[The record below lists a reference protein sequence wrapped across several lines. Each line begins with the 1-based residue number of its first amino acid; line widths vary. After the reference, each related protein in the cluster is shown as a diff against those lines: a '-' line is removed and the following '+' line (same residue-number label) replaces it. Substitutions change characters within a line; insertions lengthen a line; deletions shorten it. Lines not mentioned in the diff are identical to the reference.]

1 MVEMKNI
8 CGKIPTDLHEKV
20 REEIENEEISTQ
32 VFIQRVIE
40 EHFRRG
46 EENMG
51 KRTLAVQVSEELFQ
65 RVKWVVAK
73 TGVKQ
78 KDFIIEIIENA
89 VAEIEAQLNQLE
101 ETEAETETA
110 ESEEEEEASEEE
122 NVEEIEE
129 TA

>member
-1 MVEMKNI
+1 MIEMKNI

-89 VAEIEAQLNQLE
+89 VVEIETQLNQLE
-101 ETEAETETA
+101 ETETA

-122 NVEEIEE
+122 NVDETEE